1 MSGLE
6 EMGRNIRL
14 LRKASGLPQLDLA
27 LLAGVSLSRLQE
39 IENGCSNV
47 TVETLWR
54 LSKALGVDSRIL
66 GIFTLPDQTILAETY
81 KKSLLLLSSEPVYDS
96 RPYYETIILMRNAAG
111 LTQKQLAISS
121 NVSVARIRDI
131 EHGCANPTTGTLL
144 DITGALDMSLI
155 DLNVTVPKQELMS
168 AIREAR
174 DRARYPG
181 C

>member
-14 LRKASGLPQLDLA
+14 LRKASSLPQLDLA

-47 TVETLWR
+47 TMDTLWR
-54 LSKALGVDSRIL
+54 LSKALEVDSRIL
-66 GIFTLPDQTILAETY
+66 GLFTLPDKMILAETY
-81 KKSLLLLSSEPVYDS
+81 KKSLLLLSPKPVYDS

-111 LTQKQLAISS
+111 LTQKQLAILS

-144 DITGALDMSLI
+144 DITDALGMSLV